1 MKNLLLAIFAVCAF
15 PIYAQEAVPVLTP
28 VDSVN
33 TVTTTEPISVVKQTT
48 EEDHFLSHL
57 SVAVR
62 VSTLGFGLQAAT
74 PINDR
79 FKLRAGLDF
88 FSLSPGSWDISLDDP
103 DGLFDQAF
111 GYTPDYSTK
120 GKIQFINGNVLVD
133 YHPTK
138 GLFHL
143 TAGFFVG
150 SNKIS
155 AKGQLVDPNGNTAQL
170 KEGVTEW
177 PHIDFDGHRL
187 TLNDANLNADLRL
200 GGIIKPYFGLGVG
213 RAIAKNRVAFK
224 FELGMIYQGNYAL
237 KQNGKKLP
245 EIENAIDNF
254 EDIDTYKKWLRWWP
268 MLNFQ
273 LSYRIF

>member
-1 MKNLLLAIFAVCAF
+1 MKNLLLAILTLCLF
-15 PIYAQEAVPVLTP
+15 PIYAQETKTTLST
-28 VDSVN
+28 SVQA
-33 TVTTTEPISVVKQTT
+33 TKMSQP
-48 EEDHFLSHL
+48 EEDRFLSHL
-57 SVAVR
+57 SVALR
-62 VSTLGFGLQAAT
+62 ASTLGVGLQAAT
-74 PINDR
+74 PITDH

-88 FSLSPGSWDISLDDP
+88 FSLSPGEWSINLDDP
-103 DGLFDQAF
+103 NGVFEQAF

-120 GKIQFINGNVLVD
+120 GKIQFVNGNVLVD

-138 GLFHL
+138 GIFHV
-143 TAGFFVG
+143 TGGFFLG

-155 AKGQLVDPNGNTAQL
+155 AKGQLVDNNGNPAKL

-177 PHIDFDGHRL
+177 PYVDFDGHRL
-187 TLNDANLNADLRL
+187 TMDDANLNADLRL
-200 GGIIKPYFGLGVG
+200 GGIIKPYLGLGVG

-237 KQNGKKLP
+237 KQNGKTLKVVD
-245 EIENAIDNF
+245 NAIENF